1 VGVLRF
7 RLFGFP
13 VAVQP
18 GFWILALIIAA
29 GAQRS
34 AAEVAILIGVIVAS
48 VLAHELGH
56 AATARVYG
64 HEPRI
69 TLHMLGGLTSWAVR
83 RPQGRTASILIT
95 LAGPGAGFALA
106 VAAFVALLFV
116 PKDARPELV
125 LGLNALLAVNVFW
138 SAINL
143 LPVLPFDGGQIMA
156 AALGP
161 ARRKL
166 AATLSLVFG
175 LVAAFVFW
183 RAGLLLGAAFFA
195 MGAIQSFLAAREQP
209 RPAVPPEALRELLA
223 RASAALDS
231 GEHAQASALAR
242 SALEVAGD
250 ADSARRAIEIGTW
263 AALQSGDV
271 PAARAALRGLPVELA
286 PDPLLA
292 AAVLEADG
300 DLPSAAASLLEA
312 RHGGDTRPQLS
323 AALVRV
329 LLAQGRFEE
338 AARVALEIF
347 DDVEDDD
354 IRRVAEQALGGG
366 AVEAAGRLYARLGQR
381 SGDPGDAE
389 RAASAMARAAGA

>member
-1 VGVLRF
+1 L
-7 RLFGFP
+7 LGFP

-29 GAQRS
+29 SAQRS
-34 AAEVAILIGVIVAS
+34 AVEIAILIGVIVAS

-56 AATARVYG
+56 AVTARAYG

-69 TLHMLGGLTSWAVR
+69 TLHMLGGLTSWTVQ
-83 RPQGRTASILIT
+83 RPQGRQASILIT

-106 VAAFVALLFV
+106 FVAFVALLAM
-116 PKDARPELV
+116 PRDTRPELMMA
-125 LGLNALLAVNVFW
+125 LNALLAVNVFW

-143 LPVLPFDGGQIMA
+143 LPVLPFDGGQILA

-161 ARRKL
+161 ARYKL

-195 MGAIQSFLAAREQP
+195 MGAIQSFFASREQP
-209 RPAVPPEALRELLA
+209 RHAIPPEAIRELLS
-223 RASAALDS
+223 RAGSALDA
-231 GEHAQASALAR
+231 GDHAQAGALAR
-242 SALEVAGD
+242 AALEVAAD
-250 ADSARRAIEIGTW
+250 ADSARRAIEIGAW
-263 AALQSGDV
+263 AALLAGDV
-271 PAARAALRGLPVELA
+271 PAARAALKALPAELA
-286 PDPLLA
+286 PDPMLG

-300 DLPSAAASLLEA
+300 DLPAAASALVDA
-312 RHGGDTRPQLS
+312 RHSGDRRPQLA

-329 LLAQGRFEE
+329 LLAQGRLEE
-338 AARVALEIF
+338 AVRVTLEIF
-347 DDVEDDD
+347 DQVDDTE
-354 IRRVAEQALGGG
+354 IRRVADQAFGGG
-366 AVEAAGRLYARLGQR
+366 ALEAAGRLYVRLGQR

-389 RAASAMARAAGA
+389 RAALALARATGA